1 MGAYYVG
8 LDVHS
13 RDSVFV
19 IQDEAGAIRGR
30 GTVPTTPAGLAQLC
44 QDQQLP
50 TGTTVALETGTSAF
64 YVARQ
69 LAALRMIPVV
79 VDAHEVRR
87 KASRPTQKSDR
98 RDALE
103 LCDGV
108 RRGYYRTVVHI
119 PTPELSTLR
128 TTLSRRR
135 HFIRIQTAEINAAK
149 RLLRGAG
156 WPGGTR
162 MTLRSTTS
170 WERLLGA
177 LDSEPDVQRCVRFH
191 YAVWQQAGEQVRAV
205 DHVLGDLARGV
216 RDDVRRLETVPGVG
230 PVVALTA
237 IAALGDAQRFATA
250 KHAASYAG
258 LVPSTYQSGTCDR
271 HGHITK
277 RGSAELRAMLCEAAH
292 HARRPSHPLHPYFM
306 TLCARR
312 GYKMAI
318 VAVAHRLC
326 RILYA
331 LLRDGVDFQV
341 SRLGVEEGP
350 FTHTVTRRYRLTPKP
365 AGRLVTA

>member
-30 GTVPTTPAGLAQLC
+30 GVVPTTPAGLAQLC
-44 QDQQLP
+44 QEHQLP
-50 TGTTVALETGTSAF
+50 PGTTVALETGTSAF

-69 LAALRMIPVV
+69 LAVLHLVPVV

-87 KASRPTQKSDR
+87 KASRPAQKSDR

-108 RRGYYRTVVHI
+108 RRGFYRAVVHI
-119 PTPELSTLR
+119 PSPEISTLR
-128 TTLSRRR
+128 TTVSRRR
-135 HFIRIQTAEINAAK
+135 HFIRIQTAEVNAAK

-156 WPGGTR
+156 WPSGTR
-162 MTLRSTTS
+162 TSLRSGRS
-170 WERLLGA
+170 WERLIDALG
-177 LDSEPDVQRCVRFH
+177 SEPTVQQCLRFH
-191 YAVWQQAGEQVRAV
+191 YAVWQQAGAQVRAV
-205 DHVLGDLARGV
+205 DHVLGDVARDR
-216 RDDVRRLETVPGVG
+216 RDKVRRLETVPGVG
-230 PVVALTA
+230 PGVALTA
-237 IAALGDAQRFATA
+237 IAVFGDVQRFASA
-250 KHAASYAG
+250 KHAASYTG

-306 TLCARR
+306 KLCARR

-326 RILYA
+326 RVLYA
-331 LLRDGVDFQV
+331 LLRHGTEFEPR
-341 SRLGVEEGP
+341 RLGVEEGP
-350 FTHTVTRRYRLTPKP
+350 FTHTVRRQYRLTPKP
-365 AGRLVTA
+365 AGRLVPA

>member
-1 MGAYYVG
+1 
-8 LDVHS
+8 VHS

-19 IQDEAGAIRGR
+19 IQDEAGALRGR
-30 GTVPTTPAGLAQLC
+30 GSVPTTPEGLARLC
-44 QDQQLP
+44 QEQQLP
-50 TGTTVALETGTSAF
+50 VGTTVALETGTSAF

-69 LAALRMIPVV
+69 LAALHLVPVV

-87 KASRPTQKSDR
+87 KASRPAQKSDR
-98 RDALE
+98 RDALD

-108 RRGYYRTVVHI
+108 RRGFYRAVVHI
-119 PTPELSTLR
+119 PTLEISTLR
-128 TTLSRRR
+128 TMLSRRR

-162 MTLRSTTS
+162 MTLRSTPS

-177 LDSEPDVQRCVRFH
+177 LAGEPPLQQCVRFH
-191 YAVWQQAGEQVRAV
+191 YAVWQQAGAQLRAV
-205 DHVLGDLARGV
+205 DHVLGELARGV
-216 RDDVRRLETVPGVG
+216 RDEVRRLQTVPGVG
-230 PVVALTA
+230 PIVALTA
-237 IAALGDAQRFATA
+237 IAAFGDIKRFASA
-250 KHAASYAG
+250 KHVASYAG

-292 HARRPSHPLHPYFM
+292 HARRPSHPLHPYF
-306 TLCARR
+306 TRLCARR

-326 RILYA
+326 RVLYA
-331 LLRDGVDFQV
+331 LLRHGTVFEPR
-341 SRLGVEEGP
+341 RLGVEEGP
-350 FTHTVTRRYRLTPKP
+350 FTHTITRQYRLTPKP
-365 AGRLVTA
+365 AGRLVSA